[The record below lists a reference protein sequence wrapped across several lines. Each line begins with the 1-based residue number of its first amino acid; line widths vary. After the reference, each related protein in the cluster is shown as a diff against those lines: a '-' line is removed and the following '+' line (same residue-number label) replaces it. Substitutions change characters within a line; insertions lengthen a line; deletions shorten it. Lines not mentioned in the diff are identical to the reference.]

1 MYMEFKNEMPRVER
15 ARRDSSSWLSAP
27 VGSWRY
33 YRIKESVQM
42 LIVSCK
48 RRYYLAF
55 KLVSL
60 EGGDKTQSEVR
71 NAIHDTNLSVDT
83 IYRIHGVFRED
94 PVKRVG
100 SSRKSYAGFL
110 PKPIGQQ
117 RLVMPIDALR
127 PCRKYRIASGNEFR
141 LFREFDPNT
150 ECFQR
155 ISDGML
161 HFGREFIGFRN
172 GERIVELV
180 EV

>member
-1 MYMEFKNEMPRVER
+1 MKNETEDNTDSRPEAR
-15 ARRDSSSWLSAP
+15 AVKIP
-27 VGSWRY
+27 V
-33 YRIKESVQM
+33 
-42 LIVSCK
+42 
-48 RRYYLAF
+48 
-55 KLVSL
+55 
-60 EGGDKTQSEVR
+60 
-71 NAIHDTNLSVDT
+71 
-83 IYRIHGVFRED
+83 
-94 PVKRVG
+94 
-100 SSRKSYAGFL
+100 
-110 PKPIGQQ
+110 Q
-117 RLVMPIDALR
+117 RLVMPTDALR